1 MAPTLLIATGNPGK
15 MREYADLLI
24 GLPYKLVCLKDVGIT
39 HEVNETG
46 ETFEENAWLKA
57 SEYASMSGLLTLAD
71 DSGLE
76 VHSLNGEPGV
86 RSARYGG
93 ESCRNDEDRVALL
106 LKNMV
111 DIPWVERGAR
121 FQCVIA
127 IADPSGTTSLP
138 SYSCT
143 GDQNSRPIP
152 TGNAISRSNTSTDSE
167 PSRVTQAEGSV
178 AGMIQ
183 YEAQGQDGFGYDPVF
198 YLPEYG
204 QTAAQLSPI
213 VKNQISHR
221 AKAAESVA
229 ETLKKLTAYR

>member
-1 MAPTLLIATGNPGK
+1 MATTLLIATGNPGK
-15 MREYADLLI
+15 MREYADLLK

-93 ESCRNDEDRVALL
+93 ESCHNDEDRVALL

-138 SYSCT
+138 SCSCT
-143 GDQNSRPIP
+143 YDQNSRPIL
-152 TGNAISRSNTSTDSE
+152 TGNAIPRSNTSTDSE

-183 YEAQGQDGFGYDPVF
+183 YEAQGDDGFGYDPVF

-221 AKAAESVA
+221 AKAVESVA
-229 ETLKKLTAYR
+229 EALQNFTTYR

>member
-1 MAPTLLIATGNPGK
+1 MVTKLLIATGNLGK
-15 MREYADLLI
+15 LREYATLLA
-24 GLPYKLVCLKDVGIT
+24 GLPYQLVSLNDVGIT
-39 HEVNETG
+39 QEVNETG

-57 SEYASMSGLLTLAD
+57 SEYSSISGLLTLAD

-76 VHSLNGEPGV
+76 VDSLNGDPGV

-93 ESCRNDEDRVALL
+93 EACRNDEDRVALL
-106 LKNMV
+106 LKNMEE
-111 DIPWVERGAR
+111 IPWEERGAR

-143 GDQNSRPIP
+143 DDQNSRPIP
-152 TGNAISRSNTSTDSE
+152 SGKAIPRSDTSADSE
-167 PSRVTQAEGSV
+167 PSRLAQAEGSV

-183 YEAQGQDGFGYDPVF
+183 YESQGKNGFGYDPVF

-204 QTAAQLSPI
+204 RTAAQLTPTL
-213 VKNQISHR
+213 KNQISHR
-221 AKAAESVA
+221 AKAVESVA
-229 ETLKKLTAYR
+229 EALQKLTTYR